1 MLIEKN
7 PETVAHTKLDS
18 NNRFLYFFLAFAMNI
33 RGFRDYMRSVIC
45 VDGSLCESEYKET
58 LLVVVSC
65 CSAGCKIEDISYCLE
80 DCRQKTNTSWDWFFT
95 KLKDV
100 VDDSE
105 RLI

>member
-18 NNRFLYFFLAFAMNI
+18 NNRFLYFFLAFTVNI

-45 VDGSLCESEYKET
+45 VDGSIFESEYKET
-58 LLVVVSC
+58 LLV
-65 CSAGCKIEDISYCLE
+65 AATQDANLKIYPIACLE
-80 DCRQKTNTSWDWFFT
+80 DFRQKTNTSWNWLFT